1 MAEESTRMRM
11 HPIILEMRANKGG
24 ALLIALQV
32 AITVAILCNGLFIVE
47 QRLALSRRPTGT
59 DEAHILAV
67 ANQWVGNPTD
77 LAARLHTDLAALRAI
92 PGVVD
97 AYASNTFPLNNTGST
112 GAISLQP
119 DQAHSAARVATYL
132 VDEHALGTL
141 GLRLIAGRNFTVE
154 EVAEPSQQAR
164 DFSAGII
171 ITDELSH
178 KLFPNGDALG
188 KAVYLEYHGPPTPI
202 IGIVKKL
209 QIPWTRFGEWGS
221 GFYDNSVLKPVRY
234 VNKESFYLIRVR
246 PHQLEDVRRRVPAI
260 LFDIRRD
267 RVLERLQSLQEAR
280 QEAYR
285 GDRGLAILMGAVS
298 IALLSVTAFG
308 IIGLTRYWVSQ
319 RRRQIGIRRALGAS
333 RPAIL
338 RYFHVE
344 NLIIAGAGAVVGIGL
359 GICLNLWMVGRFE
372 MARLST
378 SYLFMG
384 ALVALLVGQV
394 AVLWPALRA
403 SIIPPAVAARG

>member
-1 MAEESTRMRM
+1 
-11 HPIILEMRANKGG
+11 
-24 ALLIALQV
+24 
-32 AITVAILCNGLFIVE
+32 
-47 QRLALSRRPTGT
+47 
-59 DEAHILAV
+59 
-67 ANQWVGNPTD
+67 
-77 LAARLHTDLAALRAI
+77 
-92 PGVVD
+92 
-97 AYASNTFPLNNTGST
+97 
-112 GAISLQP
+112 
-119 DQAHSAARVATYL
+119 
-132 VDEHALGTL
+132 
-141 GLRLIAGRNFTVE
+141 
-154 EVAEPSQQAR
+154 
-164 DFSAGII
+164 
-171 ITDELSH
+171 
-178 KLFPNGDALG
+178 
-188 KAVYLEYHGPPTPI
+188 
-202 IGIVKKL
+202 
-209 QIPWTRFGEWGS
+209 
-221 GFYDNSVLKPVRY
+221 
-234 VNKESFYLIRVR
+234 
-246 PHQLEDVRRRVPAI
+246 
-260 LFDIRRD
+260 
-267 RVLERLQSLQEAR
+267 
-280 QEAYR
+280 
-285 GDRGLAILMGAVS
+285 MGAVS